1 MLKDLKLSRRSF
13 IKALGALGLVATLP
27 PVVIQAQPL
36 QLPVKPVIDDVV
48 IDTPITKEA
57 PFAWV
62 KLDGEKIAVTS
73 VNLTIKYDFDLDFNS
88 ISLPDTSAT
97 MCEISFESMELSSI
111 VTKHMHRGDPV
122 SFEISIPGYDN
133 IFVGRARVI
142 EMTEGIGMYSRNV
155 VTSARMNSI
164 GPLMVNFS

>member
-1 MLKDLKLSRRSF
+1 MMNDLKLSRRSF
-13 IKALGALGLVATLP
+13 IKALGALGLVAALP

-36 QLPVKPVIDDVV
+36 PAKPVIDDVV
-48 IDTPITKEA
+48 IDAPITKET
-57 PFAWV
+57 PFAWI

-73 VNLTIKYDFDLDFNS
+73 VDLTVKYNFDLDFNS
-88 ISLPDTSAT
+88 ISLPDTSST
-97 MCEISFESMELSSI
+97 MCEISFESMEPSSI

-142 EMTEGIGMYSRNV
+142 EMIEGIGTDSGNV
-155 VTSARMNSI
+155 VTSARMNSV
-164 GPLMVNFS
+164 GPLMVNLS